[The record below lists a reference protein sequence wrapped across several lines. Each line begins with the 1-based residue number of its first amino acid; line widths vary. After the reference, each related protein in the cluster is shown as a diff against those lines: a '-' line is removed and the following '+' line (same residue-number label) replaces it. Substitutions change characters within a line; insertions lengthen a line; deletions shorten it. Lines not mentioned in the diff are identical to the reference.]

1 MTQQTPVEWLAL
13 RYHQRQGYL
22 SQDDIAEAKEME
34 NQTDGA
40 KNAHTQSAVQWL
52 VNEVNSDCL
61 NSAFIR
67 PELVEQANK
76 MFEEQI
82 NKSYTNGANDR
93 LHNRISEYYKE
104 TFNK

>member
-1 MTQQTPVEWLAL
+1 MAQQN
-13 RYHQRQGYL
+13 RQF
-22 SQDDIAEAKEME
+22 E
-34 NQTDGA
+34 NSEQLYKSTTA
-40 KNAHTQSAVQWL
+40 KNTQVQTAVEWL

-82 NKSYTNGANDR
+82 MNSYWDGGQDVPSTKKR
-93 LHNRISEYYKE
+93 CQQYYKE

>member
-1 MTQQTPVEWLAL
+1 MAQQNK
-13 RYHQRQGYL
+13 QF
-22 SQDDIAEAKEME
+22 E
-34 NQTDGA
+34 NSEQLYKSTTA

-82 NKSYTNGANDR
+82 NKSYANGANDR

>member
-1 MTQQTPVEWLAL
+1 MAQTPYEWYNKQMVNKRKRMTAVE
-13 RYHQRQGYL
+13 
-22 SQDDIAEAKEME
+22 
-34 NQTDGA
+34 
-40 KNAHTQSAVQWL
+40 WL

-82 NKSYTNGANDR
+82 NKSYANGANDR
-93 LHNRISEYYKE
+93 LHNRISEYYNE

>member
-1 MTQQTPVEWLAL
+1 MAQQTEPIKICTGCGRLNTQPLGLNKNGDYYAACCPDNSYKVMTVVE
-13 RYHQRQGYL
+13 
-22 SQDDIAEAKEME
+22 
-34 NQTDGA
+34 
-40 KNAHTQSAVQWL
+40 WL

-82 NKSYTNGANDR
+82 NKSYANGANDR

>member
-1 MTQQTPVEWLAL
+1 MAQTPYEWYNQQMVNKRKRMTAVE
-13 RYHQRQGYL
+13 
-22 SQDDIAEAKEME
+22 
-34 NQTDGA
+34 
-40 KNAHTQSAVQWL
+40 WL

-82 NKSYTNGANDR
+82 NKSYANGANDR
-93 LHNRISEYYKE
+93 LHNRIIEYYNE

>member
-1 MTQQTPVEWLAL
+1 MAEQT
-13 RYHQRQGYL
+13 
-22 SQDDIAEAKEME
+22 
-34 NQTDGA
+34 
-40 KNAHTQSAVQWL
+40 AVQWL

-82 NKSYTNGANDR
+82 NKSYANGANDR
-93 LHNRISEYYKE
+93 LHNRISEYFNE